1 MPKQTPHTRPAKLVD
16 AATLHSRV
24 QRAMLTV
31 TKSCVIAMRQGWLT
45 GPPASALNEQ
55 LCSVNAAL
63 LEAFPAP
70 KKRESGAVLP
80 FWD

>member
-1 MPKQTPHTRPAKLVD
+1 MPKQSIRTKPAKLVD
-16 AATLHSRV
+16 SATLHSRV
-24 QRAMLTV
+24 RHAMLTV

-45 GPPASALNEQ
+45 GAPASALNEQ

-63 LEAFPAP
+63 QIAFPLP
-70 KKRESGAVLP
+70 KRREPGATLP